1 MQTLEQ
7 LKKIVKDILKMRKK
21 SRKRLSIFF
30 GILAVVYFD
39 TIKTRFD
46 SVSRLLGI
54 ILKLVF
60 HQIRVHKPKSKRVQ
74 YIVLLGVAF
83 VTKYLTRLEV
93 FPDDLDQLMSLPG
106 RQSGGP

>member
-21 SRKRLSIFF
+21 SRKRLSIFL

-46 SVSRLLGI
+46 SVSRLLAI

-106 RQSGGP
+106 RHSGGP